1 MGIQNHPKGT
11 IMKSSPIF
19 AIFSLLILI
28 VNQTFS
34 LTVNELHGKYYQIFS
49 RAHNRNAASHLWASY
64 VLDRSTTF
72 SASEIRELF
81 GGFCPVSG
89 SPVRPSNR
97 NLWTNIPFKKASNP
111 SLTESGDVLVIG
123 DPCVHPERIP
133 SRAPEVYCEN
143 GRLVGAT

>member
-11 IMKSSPIF
+11 TMKSSPLF
-19 AIFSLLILI
+19 SIFSLLIFI

-34 LTVNELHGKYYQIFS
+34 LTVNELHGKDYQIFS
-49 RAHNRNAASHLWASY
+49 RANNRNAASHLWASY
-64 VLDRSTTF
+64 VLDRSTTL

-97 NLWTNIPFKKASNP
+97 NLWTNVQFKKASNL
-111 SLTESGDVLVIG
+111 SQTEFGNVRVCCW
-123 DPCVHPERIP
+123 PCVCDLQKFVK
-133 SRAPEVYCEN
+133 SD
-143 GRLVGAT
+143 T

>member
-11 IMKSSPIF
+11 TMKSSPIF
-19 AIFSLLILI
+19 SIFSLLIFI

-111 SLTESGDVLVIG
+111 SLTESGDVHVIG